1 MRGLI
6 TGFGDGK
13 ASLSKVVMLTG
24 HMVASAV
31 IGWQAYK
38 GSLNFDFYLAYIC
51 ASYGANSTNKAISVL
66 GGRQPEKADEA
77 KKEDES

>member
-1 MRGLI
+1 MKGLI
-6 TGFGDGK
+6 TGFGDSK

-38 GSLNFDFYLAYIC
+38 GSLNFDFYLTYIC

-66 GGRQPEKADEA
+66 SGRRPEKADEA
-77 KKEDES
+77 EKDGES